1 MSDSIVS
8 PRIGAGNPAR
18 WLVFLHRLP
27 PRPAYLRVKVRR
39 RLESIGALPLK
50 NSVYVLPASLDAR
63 EDLEWLRR
71 EILAEGGEATIV
83 SGQFVSGVR
92 DEELQSRFRAQRK
105 LAYRAV
111 TRAARR
117 LGSAPSLQDL
127 DALRRRFDHIAAR
140 DPGESPEKEAFVK
153 TLRKLERGR
162 RPRSDAATPH
172 PAPSQPLPRR
182 IRRGTWVTRQ
192 DVFVDRIASAWLIT
206 RFIDPAA
213 RFRFVSPTGYRPA
226 KGEIRFD
233 MFEGEFTHD
242 GDRCTFE
249 TLVERFRLGD
259 PALQTIGEIV
269 HDIDCKDQKFGRV
282 EAAVIQTIFEGI
294 ALAHPKDDARLAAG
308 GTVLDGLYERY
319 RRG

>member
-1 MSDSIVS
+1 MPDSIVS
-8 PRIGAGNPAR
+8 PRIGPGNPPR

-39 RLESIGALPLK
+39 RLQSIGVLPLK
-50 NSVYVLPASLDAR
+50 NSVYVLPASPDGR

-83 SGQFVSGVR
+83 SGQFVAGVR
-92 DEELQSRFRAQRK
+92 DQELESRFRAQRK

-117 LGSAPSLQDL
+117 LGATPSPHDIE
-127 DALRRRFDHIAAR
+127 ALRHRFDHIASR
-140 DPGESPEKEAFVK
+140 DPEDSPEKESFVK
-153 TLRKLERGR
+153 TLRKLEGRR
-162 RPRSDAATPH
+162 RPRRTAGAPR
-172 PAPSQPLPRR
+172 PAPSPPLPRR
-182 IRRGTWVTRQ
+182 IRRGTWITRQ
-192 DVFVDRIASAWLIT
+192 DVFIDRIASAWLIA

-213 RFRFVSPTGYRPA
+213 RFRFVSPTGYRPT

-249 TLVERFRLGD
+249 TLVERFRLRE

-282 EAAVIQTIFEGI
+282 EAGVIQTVFEGI

-308 GTVLDGLYERY
+308 RTVLDGLYERY
-319 RRG
+319 RHG